1 MICRWP
7 GLMITFSPG
16 LQLNFVGLLK
26 HFEHTS
32 FFFFFWPY
40 LVACGILV
48 S

>member
-7 GLMITFSPG
+7 ELMITFSPG